1 MKIITGYRGEPHITS
16 QQDRNV
22 NIGIFGSG
30 THIVNVGSKMA
41 ATIVSANEI
50 VIADGLLV
58 AEGCTA
64 EIARGTSESI
74 AVDNG
79 SQGMLRKDLIVARYT
94 RESGT
99 GIEDM
104 QLVYIAGTPA
114 ASSPALPSYNTGS
127 IANGDT
133 IVDFP
138 IYTIN
143 LDGISIESVTRMVDY
158 AELASK
164 SAVDALETT
173 MGTGTLATAAK
184 NVIGAI
190 NELRTTITGIGTR
203 MGTAER
209 NITTL
214 EGKGDGINGS
224 RTLAVSAGGT
234 SYVQLGTS
242 SSYIVLVNANA
253 IDNSLRGAYL
263 VGVNGEKHIGIKAI
277 NTASNVEIIDAG
289 SVAGNY
295 TGVMRIRNNGGTS
308 LRVTIITTFG
318 TAA

>member
-1 MKIITGYRGEPHITS
+1 MNIITGYIGEPHITS

-41 ATIVSANEI
+41 ASIVSANEI

-64 EIARGTSESI
+64 EIERGTSESI
-74 AVDNG
+74 AIENG
-79 SQGMLRKDLIVARYT
+79 AQGMRRIDLIVVRYT
-94 RESGT
+94 KNANT
-99 GIEDM
+99 AVEDM
-104 QLVYIAGTPA
+104 QLAVITGTPA
-114 ASSPALPSYNTGS
+114 ESSPAVP
-127 IANGDT
+127 A
-133 IVDFP
+133 
-138 IYTIN
+138 YTS
-143 LDGISIESVTRMVDY
+143 GSIESGDTLAEFPLYKVTIDGITIESVELMAGYV
-158 AELASK
+158 ELASK
-164 SAVDALETT
+164 TTVDELVRK
-173 MGTGTLATAAK
+173 MGSGTLATVAK

-253 IDNSLRGAYL
+253 LDNSLRGAYL
-263 VGVNGEKHIGIKAI
+263 VGVNADKHIGIKAI

-295 TGVMRIRNNGGTS
+295 TGVMRIKNNGGTS